1 MSERATDRE
10 AAKWVRDAAD
20 SLNDAIQQAFIYGVE
35 TEIDVFSEVSMMGE
49 ISHVTVKTRKLLK

>member
-20 SLNDAIQQAFIYGVE
+20 SLNDAIQQAFIYGIE
-35 TEIDVFSEVSMMGE
+35 TEVDVFSEVSMMGE
-49 ISHVTVKTRKLLK
+49 ISHVMVKTRKVFK